1 MKIID
6 IIVRSF
12 YDIARRGEGI
22 RRLDTAIIVTNF
34 FFTFNEESLF
44 NYFAGSYISNG
55 KISIF
60 YTDSSIPLIML
71 EVISGSIIWYFTL
84 RTLEYEYLNKR
95 GYTRI
100 MNTHV
105 PKVLGILIVIV
116 HYLISIFLFFYTL
129 SFLPH

>member
-12 YDIARRGEGI
+12 YDIARRGKGI
-22 RRLDTAIIVTNF
+22 RKLDTAITATNF

-71 EVISGSIIWYFTL
+71 EVISG
-84 RTLEYEYLNKR
+84 
-95 GYTRI
+95 
-100 MNTHV
+100 
-105 PKVLGILIVIV
+105 GILDALHQAVVQCAPQVIA
-116 HYLISIFLFFYTL
+116 L
-129 SFLPH
+129 LPRHVADVT